1 MNDFAQEKWSARFKS
16 ARKSRFPEEE
26 GPGYVSRLAG
36 GRFELELLRPH
47 LFAWV
52 ENPYYQYRDFVLE
65 AEASFGEETAYG
77 SLGFCF
83 RQMDETNYYYF
94 LISNRGYFR
103 FDLVFNGG
111 PEILIPWT
119 PFVRKDF
126 ELPLHFRIIAHGTRF
141 LFFIDEEW
149 VGEYEN
155 EGIASGGFA
164 WAGQNYGEGEK
175 ARAVLHQMSLDSRP
189 VEVEAAYYRWGE
201 YLPVEPDARFRLAE
215 SLYTAGAF
223 SAVLVQMRRIA
234 LVRPLTP
241 PELRMV
247 LRSQLGSGLY
257 LEVLDWVPRLWKAAP
272 EDSDWVEF
280 QGIALYKLNRFTEL
294 KELLQGQQE
303 RVQDR
308 TWYWGLRGNTEY
320 ALGNWGAAVTAYEK
334 ALEIQP
340 DEPLY
345 WENLSRARRLLKE
358 GHRAAEAQMAAAAAY
373 FRQGDYEE
381 ARALL
386 PSILKADPVNR
397 DARILEGKLYFQDG
411 FLDKAEVCFAA
422 LLEEGCDDSSV
433 RFLQGLIYS
442 SRGEAGKARPLL
454 LSAADGEPDVFIY
467 QFKAAEFLH
476 NQGED
481 MEPYLS
487 RALSLEEDP
496 WALNLSGLAALE
508 GPDPGQAVSPLSR
521 AVELAPDEASLAV
534 NLALALDGAGQT
546 EEALELL
553 RIHKGAEAANMRGN
567 LLVHLKRHQEAVEA
581 YRQAV
586 KEDPRNRTYRINFA
600 SASLEADQIHQA
612 EEALAVLE
620 EENPASEVRNL
631 LGNIARLKGEYLRAE
646 TAYESALDLDAS
658 NYAAL
663 INLADLQA
671 HRAKFAEARAALD
684 RLPRECYT
692 PRALRLEE
700 RLKKELEE
708 QLSCDSCDRNW
719 SVPRNLPDQGPL
731 RLRGEVPDEAPAGRC
746 EDCGFLLC
754 VGCAKPYLSDG
765 RFICPEC
772 GGKLKLSDNSLRFL
786 LKKITGLDEESQGTN
801 I

>member
-1 MNDFAQEKWSARFKS
+1 MNDFAQEKWTAHFKRS
-16 ARKSRFPEEE
+16 KGSRFPEEE

-36 GRFELELLRPH
+36 GRYELELLRPH

-65 AEASFGEETAYG
+65 AEASFGGETVYG
-77 SLGFCF
+77 ALGFCF

-94 LISNRGYFR
+94 LLSNRGYFR

-119 PFVRKDF
+119 PFVRKDP
-126 ELPLHFRIIAHGTRF
+126 ELPLHFRIIAHGSRF

-155 EGIASGGFA
+155 EGIGSGGFA
-164 WAGQNYGEGEK
+164 WAGQNYGEGE
-175 ARAVLHQMSLDSRP
+175 RALVTLHRMSLESRP
-189 VEVEAAYYRWGE
+189 VEVEAAYYRWSD

-257 LEVLDWVPRLWKAAP
+257 LEVLEWVPRLWKGDP
-272 EDSDWVEF
+272 EDSEWVEI

-303 RVQDR
+303 RVQSR

-320 ALGNWGAAVTAYEK
+320 ALGNWAAAVEAYEK

-340 DEPLY
+340 DEPLF
-345 WENLSRARRLLKE
+345 WENLGRARGLLKE
-358 GHRAAEAQMAAAAAY
+358 NRRASEAQLSAAAAY
-373 FRQGDYEE
+373 FRQGDYGEVK
-381 ARALL
+381 ALL
-386 PSILKADPVNR
+386 PLILKADPRNR
-397 DARILEGKLYFQDG
+397 EARILEGKLYFQDG
-411 FLDKAEVCFAA
+411 LLDKAALCFNA
-422 LLEEGCDDSSV
+422 LLDEGCDDPSV
-433 RFLQGLIYS
+433 QFLQGLIDA
-442 SRGEAGKARPLL
+442 SRGDVDRAQSLL
-454 LSAADGEPDVFIY
+454 LSAAEGEPDAFIY
-467 QFKAAEFLH
+467 QFKASEFLH
-476 NQGED
+476 HQGRP
-481 MEPYLS
+481 MEPFLS
-487 RALSLEEDP
+487 RALALEEDP
-496 WALNLSGLAALE
+496 WALNLAGLAALE
-508 GPDPGQAVSPLSR
+508 QPDRDKALAFFSR
-521 AVELAPDEASLAV
+521 AVELAPEEPSLAV
-534 NLALALDGAGQT
+534 NLALAMDGVGRT
-546 EEALELL
+546 EEALDLL
-553 RIHKGAEAANMRGN
+553 GAHGGAEAANMRGN

-581 YRQAV
+581 YRAAL
-586 KEDPRNRTYRINFA
+586 KEEPGNRTYRINFA
-600 SASLEADQIHQA
+600 SAALEADLIHQA
-612 EEALAVLE
+612 EEALAILE
-620 EENPASEVRNL
+620 EEAPSGEVRNL

-646 TAYESALDLDAS
+646 TAYESALDLEPR
-658 NYAAL
+658 NYSAL
-663 INLADLQA
+663 INLADLQS
-671 HRAKFAEARAALD
+671 HRGKFAEARAALD
-684 RLPRECYT
+684 RLPREEYT

-708 QLSCDSCDRNW
+708 ELSCGFCDRTW
-719 SVPRNLPDQGPL
+719 TVPRNLPDQGVL

-746 EDCGFLLC
+746 EDCGLLLC
-754 VGCAKPYLSDG
+754 VSCAKPHLSEG

-786 LKKITGLDEESQGTN
+786 LKQITGLDE
-801 I
+801 